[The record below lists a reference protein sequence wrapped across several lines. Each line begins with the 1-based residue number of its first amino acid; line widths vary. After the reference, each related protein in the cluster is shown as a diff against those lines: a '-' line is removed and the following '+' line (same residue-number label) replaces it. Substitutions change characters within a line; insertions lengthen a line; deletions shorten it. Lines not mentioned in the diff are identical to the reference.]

1 MASISSS
8 AAATMVGSQRPGRK
22 WDMTISAAG
31 WAAEGATTGRPADSA
46 TRRFVAA
53 YRRLIGGF
61 CSVAGRVRYDALSRP
76 SLRRLPLARAKNT
89 ARAAAR
95 RRTREQSREAA
106 EIEATPAPPPAE
118 EPRKPL
124 FSPPNIR
131 EDIRLLPQMFMTRR
145 LLWVPVLMLLAG
157 FVLAYFYY
165 TEAVPP
171 DLQWPVEMYIQL
183 FFFPQA
189 LFTFF
194 LGGFLAPRASYL
206 VGFLLGLFNG
216 LLWVV
221 LVMGLGV
228 QVAPDVPNDVLASNF
243 VMIGVLYGTLA
254 AAFAAWYR
262 NFLRQMQER
271 GKQRRAEREAQER
284 IKQRE
289 ARRATRRGA

>member
-1 MASISSS
+1 
-8 AAATMVGSQRPGRK
+8 
-22 WDMTISAAG
+22 
-31 WAAEGATTGRPADSA
+31 
-46 TRRFVAA
+46 
-53 YRRLIGGF
+53 
-61 CSVAGRVRYDALSRP
+61 
-76 SLRRLPLARAKNT
+76 LARAKNT

-95 RRTREQSREAA
+95 RRSREQARETDELEAA
-106 EIEATPAPPPAE
+106 PLAPPAE

-124 FSPPNIR
+124 FVMPNIL
-131 EDIRLLPQMFMTRR
+131 EDIRLLPQMFLTRR

-165 TEAVPP
+165 NEAIPP
-171 DLQWPVEMYIQL
+171 DLRWPVELYIQL

-206 VGFLLGLFNG
+206 VGFLLGLLNG

-221 LVMGLGV
+221 LVIGLSV
-228 QVAPDVPNDVLASNF
+228 QVAPDVPNDELATNF

-262 NFLRQMQER
+262 NFLRGMQER

-284 IKQRE
+284 VKQRE
-289 ARRATRRGA
+289 ERRAARRGT